1 MPQIL
6 LFSGFATDHI
16 PWIEQSS
23 LLQKNSIELIYDIK
37 DIKKDDRFYIMG
49 WSLGGARGI
58 KFALDNSSNIA
69 GIILVSSFPKFFKE
83 DGFDGGLP
91 RHLFKNLERRIKRE
105 AKSGLDFFY
114 RLITDE
120 ADWLKLFLAYEV
132 EVESVLEELKEIELL
147 DIREELS
154 KIEIPTLII
163 HGDKDKVVPIE
174 SGLYLKNN
182 ITNSKFKA
190 FNGHGH
196 APFIDKPEEFSKT
209 VTDFVLEKYFG

>member
-6 LFSGFATDHI
+6 LFSGFATDHT

-23 LLQKNSIELIYDIK
+23 LLQKNSIELVYDIK
-37 DIKKDDRFYIMG
+37 DIKKDSKFYIMG

-58 KFALDNSSNIA
+58 KFALDNPSNIA

-91 RHLFKNLERRIKRE
+91 RTLFKNLERRIQRE
-105 AKSGLDFFY
+105 AKSGLEFFY
-114 RLITDE
+114 KLITDE
-120 ADWLKLFLAYEV
+120 IDWLKLFLKYEI
-132 EVESVLEELKEIELL
+132 EVESVLEELKEIEFL

-154 KIEIPTLII
+154 KIKTPTLII

-174 SGLYLKNN
+174 SGLYLRDHIVK
-182 ITNSKFKA
+182 SKFKA
-190 FNGHGH
+190 FNGNGH
-196 APFIDKPEEFSKT
+196 APFIDRPKEFNKI
-209 VTDFVLEKYFG
+209 VTDFVLGDL